1 MVWGWMPPTVLA
13 LGLLSIAMLICVD
26 QMNQRQRTE
35 FARCDEIMHI
45 RIEAAMSHL
54 WLDEDLHAR
63 GEPMERG
70 WSHLREAKRRS
81 EALLNG
87 GQTDYGLVMPPLA
100 EPALR
105 RRVENIQRIL
115 TDFEALARERYANED
130 AARDSVLEKRM
141 DAVFIELQNTA
152 VDLDKLLETDLASS
166 YVRSRRLFY
175 GIFAAWS
182 LIVIGSTVGLW
193 HREWKRRHAEQ
204 ALHAA
209 KGQLETRVAETTKM
223 LRILN
228 AEIRSELSEHIMIG
242 QALKE
247 SEEHLRQLSA
257 RLLTTQEA
265 ERRRIATELHDG
277 FGHSLILM
285 KLRLGFI
292 ENELRKD
299 PSGASDGCRNLSR
312 LIDMVIEDVRRLSR
326 DLRPSVLEEL
336 GLSAAL
342 GWLVD
347 NCIRHDHTMVTSAL
361 VDVDPLVAPEA
372 QVVLYRIVQEALT
385 NAAKHAK
392 ATEVSVRADRHGD
405 RLFFVVEDNGGGF
418 DVREAMTRE
427 ASARGLGLATMHERA
442 RMIGGALN
450 IWSERGKGT
459 RIAFDVPIW
468 TQEN

>member
-1 MVWGWMPPTVLA
+1 MPPTVLG

-35 FARCDEIMHI
+35 FAQCDELMHV

-54 WLDEDLHAR
+54 WLDEALHTQ
-63 GEPMERG
+63 GESKERG
-70 WSHLREAKRRS
+70 WAHLREAKRRVTT
-81 EALLNG
+81 LLNG
-87 GQTDYGLVMPPLA
+87 GPTDYGLVLPPLA
-100 EPALR
+100 APHR
-105 RRVENIQRIL
+105 RRGENIQRL
-115 TDFEALARERYANED
+115 LADFETVARERYANAD
-130 AARDSVLEKRM
+130 AARDSALDSALEKRM
-141 DAVFIELQNTA
+141 DAVFVELQDA
-152 VDLDKLLETDLASS
+152 AEDLDKLVEADLGSS
-166 YVRSRRLFY
+166 YVRSRQLFY

-182 LIVIGSTVGLW
+182 LILLGSTVGLW

-209 KGQLETRVAETTKM
+209 KGQLETRVSETTKM

-292 ENELRKD
+292 ESELKRD
-299 PSGASDGCRNLSR
+299 PSGASDGCRNLSQ

-347 NCIRHDHTMVTSAL
+347 NCIRQDHTMVTSAII
-361 VDVDPLVAPEA
+361 DVDALVAPDA

-385 NAAKHAK
+385 NAAKHAH
-392 ATEVSVRADRHGD
+392 ATEVSVRADRQGR
-405 RLFFVVEDNGGGF
+405 RLFFVVEDNGDGF
-418 DVREAMTRE
+418 DVRAAMTKE

-450 IWSERGKGT
+450 VWSERGKGT
-459 RIAFDVPIW
+459 RVAFDVPIW

>member
-1 MVWGWMPPTVLA
+1 MPPTVLA
-13 LGLLSIAMLICVD
+13 LGVLSIAMLIWVD
-26 QMNQRQRTE
+26 RMNQQQRTD
-35 FARCDEIMHI
+35 FAQVDEILDV
-45 RIEAAMSHL
+45 RIEAAMAHL
-54 WLDEDLHAR
+54 WLDEALHTE
-63 GEPMERG
+63 GESKEQG
-70 WSHLREAKRRS
+70 WAHLRKAKRVTD
-81 EALLNG
+81 ALLNG
-87 GQTDYGLVMPPLA
+87 GQTDHGLALPRLA
-100 EPALR
+100 EPGLR
-105 RRVENIQRIL
+105 RRGENIRRL
-115 TDFEALARERYANED
+115 LADFETIAQERYANVD
-130 AARDSVLEKRM
+130 AARDRVLEKRM
-141 DAVFIELQNTA
+141 DAIFVDLQNGA
-152 VDLDKLLETDLASS
+152 EDLEKLVEADLNAS
-166 YVRSRRLFY
+166 YIRSRRLFY

-182 LIVIGSTVGLW
+182 FIVIGSTLGLW
-193 HREWKRRHAEQ
+193 HREWKRQHAEQ

-209 KGQLETRVAETTKM
+209 KGQLETRVAETTK
-223 LRILN
+223 LLTIRN
-228 AEIRSELSEHIMIG
+228 AETPRELSEHIMIG

-292 ENELRKD
+292 ENELKKD
-299 PSGASDGCRNLSR
+299 PAGASDGCRNLSR

-347 NCIRHDHTMVTSAL
+347 NCIRHDHTVVTSAM
-361 VDVDPLVAPEA
+361 VDVDPLVAPDA

-385 NAAKHAK
+385 NAAKHAH
-392 ATEVSVRADRHGD
+392 ATEVSVRADRQGE
-405 RLFFVVEDNGGGF
+405 RLFLVVEDNGEGF
-418 DVREAMTRE
+418 DVRAAMTKE

-450 IWSERGKGT
+450 VWSERGKGT
-459 RIAFDVPIW
+459 RIVFDVPIW

>member
-13 LGLLSIAMLICVD
+13 LGLLSIAMLMWVD
-26 QMNQRQRTE
+26 RMNQRQRTE
-35 FARCDEIMHI
+35 FALVDELMDV

-54 WLDEDLHAR
+54 WLDEALHTQ
-63 GEPMERG
+63 GESKERG
-70 WSHLREAKRRS
+70 WAHLREAKRR
-81 EALLNG
+81 AATLLNG
-87 GQTDYGLVMPPLA
+87 GQTDHGLILSPLA
-100 EPALR
+100 EPLR
-105 RRVENIQRIL
+105 KRGESIRHIL
-115 TDFEALARERYANED
+115 DDFEVLARERYANVG
-130 AARDSVLEKRM
+130 AARDSALEKRM
-141 DAVFIELQNTA
+141 DAVFVELQNTA
-152 VDLDKLLETDLASS
+152 EDLEKLVETDLASS
-166 YVRSRRLFY
+166 YIRSRRLFY
-175 GIFAAWS
+175 GILAAWS
-182 LIVIGSTVGLW
+182 VIVIGSTVGLW

-292 ENELRKD
+292 ENELKKD
-299 PSGASDGCRNLSR
+299 PAGASNGCRNLSQ

-347 NCIRHDHTMVTSAL
+347 NCIRHDHTVVTSAM
-361 VDVDPLVAPEA
+361 VDVDPLVAPDA

-405 RLFFVVEDNGGGF
+405 RLFFVVEDNGQGF
-418 DVREAMTRE
+418 DVRAAMTKE

-450 IWSERGKGT
+450 VWSERGKGT

-468 TQEN
+468 TQES